1 MPKGWIINHDY
12 TGTPMTN
19 ILLVEDNID
28 MQILLR
34 DWENWGG
41 HRVIF
46 GRTGQE
52 GLEALYAA
60 EQPPDLIISDLTMP
74 NMDGLELLQAVR
86 QNPRWENIRFVIM
99 SANPQDERLKS
110 HEANGLHGVLPKPFS
125 LEELN
130 RLLS

>member
-1 MPKGWIINHDY
+1 
-12 TGTPMTN
+12 MTN

-34 DWENWGG
+34 DLLEWGG
-41 HRVIF
+41 HQVTP

-74 NMDGLELLQAVR
+74 MMDGLELLQAVR
-86 QNPRWENIRFVIM
+86 QNPHWENIRFIIM

-110 HEANGLHGVLPKPFS
+110 QVASGLHGILPKPFS